1 MLQTLARI
9 SQEVFREGFF
19 SEKFSSASRALPIP
33 CPILKSGSTCH
44 LFVFG
49 QNQVVVAQRHT
60 EDDGGHAFEAVDPFL
75 PLGPLSSHIK
85 HSVRGKLMSL
95 ASNEMFKSSE
105 AFYNINRKAPNCRRK
120 VGWEQRRKG
129 LLGRKFWWRG
139 GGISKQNKKTPKYPQ
154 RKQHIHWQMR
164 TLRAEH

>member
-9 SQEVFREGFF
+9 SQEVFQEAFF
-19 SEKFSSASRALPIP
+19 SEKFSSASPALPIP

-49 QNQVVVAQRHT
+49 QNQVIVAQRHT
-60 EDDGGHAFEAVDPFL
+60 EDDGGHAFEAVDPFF

-95 ASNEMFKSSE
+95 ASNEMFRSSE

-129 LLGRKFWWRG
+129 LYGKKILMERRG
-139 GGISKQNKKTPKYPQ
+139 YLKTKQENPKIPSKKTT
-154 RKQHIHWQMR
+154 HSL
-164 TLRAEH
+164 TDENT